1 MWVIAVLLNPTAG
14 GSKTSDLPRNLE
26 AMFAA
31 AGAAAKVVLLESAA
45 STPEAVRRALDSGA
59 TVVAAGGGD
68 GTVNAVAGAL
78 LDSGVPLGVLPL
90 GTLNHFAKDL
100 AVPLDVAQAVD
111 VVARGAR
118 VRVDVG
124 EVNGRVFINNSSIG
138 IYPDIVIERDA
149 LRARGYRKWTA
160 FAMATATVLRRFPGV
175 VVRVESDGKT
185 ETFRTPFLFIGNNEY
200 EVEGLQIGSRKK
212 LDEGRL
218 HAYVAPRLH
227 TGDLPA
233 LAAAAIFGRATRH
246 PSLRAFAACDLDVGT
261 PGRRLLRVAL
271 DGEVT
276 HMATPL
282 RYRARAGA
290 LEVMA
295 PVKDDP
301 AAKEKHD

>member
-1 MWVIAVLLNPTAG
+1 MIAVLLNPTAG

-31 AGAAAKVVLLESAA
+31 AGAAAQVVLLESPA
-45 STPEAVRRALDSGA
+45 STPDAVKRALDSGA
-59 TVVAAGGGD
+59 TAVAAGGGD

-100 AVPLDVAQAVD
+100 AVPLDVAQAVG
-111 VVARGAR
+111 VVANG
-118 VRVDVG
+118 VKIRVDVG

-138 IYPDIVIERDA
+138 IYPDVVVEREA
-149 LRARGYRKWTA
+149 LRALGYRKWTA
-160 FAMATATVLRRFPGV
+160 FAMATAKVLRRFPGV
-175 VVRVESDGKT
+175 VVRVKSDGTT

-200 EVEGLQIGSRKK
+200 EVEGLRIGSRKK

-218 HAYVAPRLH
+218 HAYVAPRLR
-227 TGDLPA
+227 TGDLPM
-233 LAAAAIFGRATRH
+233 LAAAAILGRATRH
-246 PSLRAFAACDLDVGT
+246 PSLRAFATSELEVGT

-295 PVKDDP
+295 PAPTVPVD
-301 AAKEKHD
+301 